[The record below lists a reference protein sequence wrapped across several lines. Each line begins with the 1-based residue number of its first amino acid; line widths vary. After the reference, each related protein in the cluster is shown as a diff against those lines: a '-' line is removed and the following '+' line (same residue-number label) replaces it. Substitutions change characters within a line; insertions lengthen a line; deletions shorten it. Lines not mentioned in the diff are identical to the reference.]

1 MPVYTATRTL
11 TTAVVA
17 DNVEQATALLAL
29 ARWVTTSTITQALPD
44 EPDGH
49 AIVTGPEA
57 LNAHNQAC
65 AWADDPTGDTIADQA
80 AYHRWAESDS
90 LAGTQRV
97 RFGDVEVDIPTDI
110 ATWVGGEAA

>member
-17 DNVEQATALLAL
+17 QNPEQAAALLSL
-29 ARWVTTSTITQALPD
+29 ARWVTTSTVTQQLPD
-44 EPDGH
+44 EPDGE

-57 LNAHNQAC
+57 LHAHNLAC

-80 AYHRWAESDS
+80 AYHRWAEADA

-97 RFGDVEVDIPTDI
+97 RFGDVEVDIPRDL